1 MVIFFTLFKA
11 GFLPKQ
17 RNENWKTAGMYTST
31 SATNTVKI
39 IKEISIWLAEVMS
52 PKLEMLGPLRNQKVH
67 LRTDSKTLYYS
78 ILKLKYSSSIL
89 KHNKG

>member
-1 MVIFFTLFKA
+1 MRTERLQGCILVRQQPTL
-11 GFLPKQ
+11 LI
-17 RNENWKTAGMYTST
+17 
-31 SATNTVKI
+31 KI
-39 IKEISIWLAEVMS
+39 IKEISISLAEVMS